1 MIAPVSLQTSLVS
14 SSHPFLYRSVGAAT
28 EAASTS
34 DSAVD
39 RRLASF
45 GESSNESGASGSR
58 LDLPSIPDLS
68 RRSESENSD
77 GEEKV
82 DDYGSAGSGSVNGTS
97 DHEITEDVQGDR
109 TSDQDSKE
117 KERREEMSDLDD
129 SVENSAT
136 NGMYQRDADSDL
148 GRETMDV
155 LKKSRKTK
163 KKLEVNLEL

>member
-1 MIAPVSLQTSLVS
+1 M
-14 SSHPFLYRSVGAAT
+14 
-28 EAASTS
+28 
-34 DSAVD
+34 D

-58 LDLPSIPDLS
+58 LDLPSIPDRS

-97 DHEITEDVQGDR
+97 DHGITEDVQGDR
-109 TSDQDSKE
+109 TSDQDSRE
-117 KERREEMSDLDD
+117 KGRRQEMSDLDD
-129 SVENSAT
+129 SVENT
-136 NGMYQRDADSDL
+136 NGMYQLDADSDL